1 MDLKRDNLALPP
13 SLTVYRLPKS
23 PNIHATYKDNHTE
36 VLFSSDNTE
45 GLVSQVLSFEYV
57 LPDRF
62 SVRTVSVW
70 FLMKR
75 IIGFLFPQKKLKR
88 YIQNMFYNQ
97 DKQIN

>member
-62 SVRTVSVW
+62 SVRTVSGMVPSE
-70 FLMKR
+70 KDNR
-75 IIGFLFPQKKLKR
+75 IPISTKEVEEIYSKYVLQSR
-88 YIQNMFYNQ
+88 
-97 DKQIN
+97 